1 MTFKKIISII
11 FALFFISLSVISCGI
26 FYYNA
31 DYDTNKNTYGHD
43 NDLKNIYKVKEVID
57 GDTLELSDNERVR
70 LLGINTP
77 EHGQYYFE
85 EAKEVLKLLVLEK
98 EVKIEKDITD
108 KDIYGRLLRYVF
120 TGNLFVNE
128 EMVKRGFANA
138 FTFPPDVKYADK
150 FIEAEREA
158 RSGELGLWVKSNSSG
173 IEIQI
178 HYDAAGDDKKNLNDE
193 YVIFYNASI
202 YNLDLG
208 GWTVK
213 DSATNIY
220 EFQRFI
226 LKADSRV
233 FLYSGKG
240 KDDDKSLYWDS
251 LKPIWNN
258 DHDTLYLRDKNG
270 PLVDIFNY

>member
-11 FALFFISLSVISCGI
+11 FVLFFISLSIISCGI
-26 FYYNA
+26 SYYNT
-31 DYDTNKNTYGHD
+31 DYDINKKTYGND
-43 NDLKNIYKVKEVID
+43 NDLKNVYKVKKVID

-77 EHGQYYFE
+77 EHDQYYFE

-98 EVKIEKDITD
+98 EVRIEKDITD
-108 KDIYGRLLRYVF
+108 KYIYGRLLRYVF
-120 TGNLFVNE
+120 IGNLFVNE
-128 EMVKRGFANA
+128 EMVKRGFANV
-138 FTFPPDVKYADK
+138 FTFPPDIKYADK
-150 FIEAEREA
+150 FIEAERVA
-158 RSGELGLWVKSNSSG
+158 RSVELGLWVKSNSSG
-173 IEIQI
+173 VEIQI

-193 YVIFYNASI
+193 YIVFYNANT

-208 GWTVK
+208 DWTVK
-213 DSATNIY
+213 DCATNIY
-220 EFQRFI
+220 KFKRFI
-226 LKADSRV
+226 LKTNSRV

-270 PLVDIFNY
+270 LLVEIFNY